1 MDVVLLDM
9 RFDVEADRLLPLP
22 GGPVSLRRQRRF
34 QGVAILGAIRERFPD
49 LPVVVLTAVED
60 LSLLDAGEELAQQS
74 LTYMLDGED
83 LDAVRI
89 RVHTALA
96 ESRRAQEEADILWGQ
111 DAAMGTVRRRLSVL
125 ARGRLPVI
133 LEGETGTG
141 KSFLAERWLHARS
154 GRPGPFVVLDLA
166 TIPTDLV
173 PAHLFG
179 ATRGAYTG
187 AVTDRKGVF
196 ELAHEGT
203 LFIDEIQNVPLEV
216 QKQLLLVLQDRKVRP
231 LGSSREIPVDVK
243 VVAASN
249 TPLAD
254 AVRAGR
260 FRPDL
265 HMRCPRP
272 PASSSRPCGSARGTS
287 RSSSPPGQPGR
298 PRLRHRRPARPGG
311 RGGGAP
317 PTAPCAW
324 WSAARAAATRTPCR
338 SPCPARPGSAWRP
351 PWPGNVRELAM
362 VMHNIITFTL
372 VGAVDAIGVGLELHS
387 PRLQVDPGLVADLL
401 SGPRR
406 RIPSRR
412 WIPTSSPSACSPAPR
427 STPCRARWS
436 GSTWSRSSTDR
447 RRLRPH
453 GGAPPGRRR
462 AGPGHPPALQPAR
475 PEGAGA
481 AQGMRR
487 LAGLAVLLAS
497 AAWAAPDGGVPDAT
511 DAGTPDAGEG
521 RRLLR
526 ARPRAGPR
534 ARPPRRPQGQRRGA
548 RPPGGGGSG
557 RRPRRL
563 QAGLRA
569 VRPARRRGRQQ
580 RRLRLAQA
588 QRPRARP
595 RVVRAVPRPR
605 SAPRPRLA
613 EPGGALLGAQRP
625 RRGPGEGGRLPGSGP
640 GVPGQQALRRA
651 PPGPGRRPPGPL
663 QRGHAPVPGRP
674 APGRRPLLGDR
685 RFSSGLCP
693 R

>member
-1 MDVVLLDM
+1 MSARPRLLLIDDGESYARAFSRLADVELIDPGAADGIPRLADGPAALAWLERHRDRVDVVLLDM
-9 RFDVEADRLLPLP
+9 RFDVDADRLLPLP
-22 GGPVSLRRQRRF
+22 GGPASLRRQRRF

-111 DAAMGTVRRRLSVL
+111 DAAMGTVRRRLAVL

-231 LGSSREIPVDVK
+231 LGSSREVPVDVK

-265 HMRCPRP
+265 HMRLSPATRVQLP
-272 PASSSRPCGSARGTS
+272 PLRE
-287 RSSSPPGQPGR
+287 R
-298 PRLRHRRPARPGG
+298 PRDLAFLARRFVSQAVRDSDIDALRAQVAGVVG
-311 RGGGAP
+311 LP
-317 PTAPCAW
+317 PTAPLRLVVGREGRTDEDALQIALPRPAW
-324 WSAARAAATRTPCR
+324 ARLEAH
-338 SPCPARPGSAWRP
+338 
-351 PWPGNVRELAM
+351 PWPGNLRELSM
-362 VMHNIITFTL
+362 VMHNILTFTL

-401 SGPRR
+401 SG
-406 RIPSRR
+406 
-412 WIPTSSPSACSPAPR
+412 A
-427 STPCRARWS
+427 STPEPTATHDPDVFPVR
-436 GSTWSRSSTDR
+436 
-447 RRLRPH
+447 
-453 GGAPPGRRR
+453 
-462 AGPGHPPALQPAR
+462 LQPAATLNAVSAEAER
-475 PEGAGA
+475 QYLIALFHQTDGDFGAMA
-481 AQGMRR
+481 
-487 LAGLAVLLAS
+487 
-497 AAWAAPDGGVPDAT
+497 
-511 DAGTPDAGEG
+511 E
-521 RRLLR
+521 RLLGDAER
-526 ARPRAGPR
+526 A
-534 ARPPRRPQGQRRGA
+534 
-548 RPPGGGGSG
+548 
-557 RRPRRL
+557 
-563 QAGLRA
+563 RA
-569 VRPARRRGRQQ
+569 VR
-580 RRLRLAQA
+580 LRFNQLGLK
-588 QRPRARP
+588 
-595 RVVRAVPRPR
+595 VR
-605 SAPRPRLA
+605 
-613 EPGGALLGAQRP
+613 E
-625 RRGPGEGGRLPGSGP
+625 
-640 GVPGQQALRRA
+640 LRKA
-651 PPGPGRRPPGPL
+651 
-663 QRGHAPVPGRP
+663 
-674 APGRRPLLGDR
+674 
-685 RFSSGLCP
+685 
-693 R
+693 

>member
-1 MDVVLLDM
+1 MSARPRLLLIDDGESYARAFSRLADVELIDPGAPDGLPRLADGPAALEWLGRHRDRVDVVLLDM

-265 HMRCPRP
+265 HMRLSPATRVQLP
-272 PASSSRPCGSARGTS
+272 PLRE
-287 RSSSPPGQPGR
+287 R
-298 PRLRHRRPARPGG
+298 PRDLAFLARRLVSQAVRDSDIDALRAQVAEVVGL
-311 RGGGAP
+311 P
-317 PTAPCAW
+317 PTAPLRLVVGREGRSDEDALQIALPRPAW
-324 WSAARAAATRTPCR
+324 VRLEAH
-338 SPCPARPGSAWRP
+338 

-362 VMHNIITFTL
+362 VMHNILTFTL

-401 SGPRR
+401 SG
-406 RIPSRR
+406 
-412 WIPTSSPSACSPAPR
+412 A
-427 STPCRARWS
+427 STPEPVAPLDPDVFSIRVQPGATLNAVS
-436 GSTWSRSSTDR
+436 GEVERQYLVALFHQTD
-447 RRLRPH
+447 
-453 GGAPPGRRR
+453 GDF
-462 AGPGHPPALQPAR
+462 AL
-475 PEGAGA
+475 
-481 AQGMRR
+481 M
-487 LAGLAVLLAS
+487 
-497 AAWAAPDGGVPDAT
+497 
-511 DAGTPDAGEG
+511 
-521 RRLLR
+521 
-526 ARPRAGPR
+526 
-534 ARPPRRPQGQRRGA
+534 
-548 RPPGGGGSG
+548 
-557 RRPRRL
+557 
-563 QAGLRA
+563 
-569 VRPARRRGRQQ
+569 
-580 RRLRLAQA
+580 
-588 QRPRARP
+588 
-595 RVVRAVPRPR
+595 
-605 SAPRPRLA
+605 A
-613 EPGGALLGAQRP
+613 ER
-625 RRGPGEGGRLPGSGP
+625 
-640 GVPGQQALRRA
+640 
-651 PPGPGRRPPGPL
+651 
-663 QRGHAPVPGRP
+663 
-674 APGRRPLLGDR
+674 LLGDGER
-685 RFSSGLCP
+685 ARAIRLRFNQLGLKV
-693 R
+693 RELRKA

>member
-1 MDVVLLDM
+1 MSARPRLLLIDDGESYARAFSRLADVELIDPGAADGIPRLADGPAALAWLERHRDRVDVVLLDM
-9 RFDVEADRLLPLP
+9 RFDVDADRLLPLP
-22 GGPVSLRRQRRF
+22 GGPASLRRQRRF

-111 DAAMGTVRRRLSVL
+111 DAAMGTVRRRLAVL

-231 LGSSREIPVDVK
+231 LGSSREVPVDVK

-265 HMRCPRP
+265 HMRLSPATRVQLP
-272 PASSSRPCGSARGTS
+272 PLRE
-287 RSSSPPGQPGR
+287 R
-298 PRLRHRRPARPGG
+298 PRDLAFLARRFVSQA
-311 RGGGAP
+311 
-317 PTAPCAW
+317 
-324 WSAARAAATRTPCR
+324 
-338 SPCPARPGSAWRP
+338 
-351 PWPGNVRELAM
+351 VRDSD
-362 VMHNIITFTL
+362 I
-372 VGAVDAIGVGLELHS
+372 DA
-387 PRLQVDPGLVADLL
+387 
-401 SGPRR
+401 
-406 RIPSRR
+406 
-412 WIPTSSPSACSPAPR
+412 
-427 STPCRARWS
+427 
-436 GSTWSRSSTDR
+436 
-447 RRLRPH
+447 
-453 GGAPPGRRR
+453 
-462 AGPGHPPALQPAR
+462 
-475 PEGAGA
+475 
-481 AQGMRR
+481 
-487 LAGLAVLLAS
+487 
-497 AAWAAPDGGVPDAT
+497 
-511 DAGTPDAGEG
+511 
-521 RRLLR
+521 LR
-526 ARPRAGPR
+526 A
-534 ARPPRRPQGQRRGA
+534 Q
-548 RPPGGGGSG
+548 
-557 RRPRRL
+557 
-563 QAGLRA
+563 
-569 VRPARRRGRQQ
+569 
-580 RRLRLAQA
+580 
-588 QRPRARP
+588 
-595 RVVRAVPRPR
+595 
-605 SAPRPRLA
+605 
-613 EPGGALLGAQRP
+613 
-625 RRGPGEGGRLPGSGP
+625 
-640 GVPGQQALRRA
+640 
-651 PPGPGRRPPGPL
+651 
-663 QRGHAPVPGRP
+663 
-674 APGRRPLLGDR
+674 
-685 RFSSGLCP
+685 
-693 R
+693 